1 MQKHS
6 VLDQCLSCNMP
17 CNEGSWRS
25 GNPPQLQRKKGISVD
40 SAGRNDDKKNEVN
53 NVASSCVKRGQ
64 GRSANN
70 HLKPV
75 FRDLASLG
83 K

>member
-1 MQKHS
+1 MAIGK
-6 VLDQCLSCNMP
+6 P
-17 CNEGSWRS
+17 T
-25 GNPPQLQRKKGISVD
+25 PTAKKSISVD

-70 HLKPV
+70 QLKPV